1 MAKKVLVID
10 DEFGKI
16 KDLFQVIEA
25 KGHSFEGVDNIKGA
39 LEKLKKTKYDL
50 IILDTIFPVSKD
62 QIFDEK
68 VTDNGRRTGIEMLK
82 EIKSKY
88 IQSPVIMLS
97 ARRPDIFE
105 DLSKGLGAEKYL
117 PKPISPRDLWDNIKE
132 YLED

>member
-1 MAKKVLVID
+1 MDKKVLVID
-10 DEFGKI
+10 DEFRKI
-16 KDLFQVIEA
+16 RDLFQVIQA
-25 KGHSFEGVDNIKGA
+25 KGHSLEGIDNIDDA
-39 LEKLKKTKYDL
+39 LEKLKKTQYDL
-50 IILDTIFPVSKD
+50 IILDIIFPVSKD
-62 QIFDEK
+62 RHFDE
-68 VTDNGRRTGIEMLK
+68 TDTDMGRRTGIEMLR

-88 IQSPVIMLS
+88 GPVPVIILS